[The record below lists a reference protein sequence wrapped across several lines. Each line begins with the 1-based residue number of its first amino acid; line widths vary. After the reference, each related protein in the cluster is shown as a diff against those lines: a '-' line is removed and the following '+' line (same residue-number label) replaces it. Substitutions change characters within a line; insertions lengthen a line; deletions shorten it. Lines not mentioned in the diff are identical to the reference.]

1 MKNSLLNGDEVH
13 ENGGCDDDDVVLGVD
28 GGTTS
33 TVCVCMPLLP
43 LISSQNL
50 PNPLPILARAV
61 AGSSNHNSVGES
73 ASKDTLEKVM
83 SEALSKS
90 GSNWSAVRAVCLGVS
105 GVNHPTDQDRI
116 IHWLRDIFPSH
127 VKLYVHNDAL
137 AALASGTMGKLH
149 GCVLIAGTGSISYG
163 FSKDGREARAAGA
176 GPVLGDWGRLH
187 SRKSSCIHSFS
198 CLSIPL
204 VAWDKVCLLFECGDL
219 GIQRV
224 GLFNKALL
232 GKWLRRFEGSRSW
245 NLLFRHGP
253 QDWEAATVYSFF
265 EFIYSS
271 MPRGEGDDQLL
282 WRFTTSG
289 VFDVHSFYKLLF
301 GPHTDAIP
309 WECIWC
315 TKMPKR
321 VSIFLW
327 IAAND
332 GILTIDNLVKRVG
345 SAEVSQLF
353 FLYLEKLVWKASF
366 NHLAYGL
373 DMFNVV
379 SLAGIGYGIA
389 AQALTAVVRAHDGRG
404 PQTALTDCILKAL
417 SLSSPD
423 ELIGWTYADPSW
435 ARIAALVPDVVSCAE
450 SGDQIAHKIL
460 ADAVQEL
467 ALSVK
472 AVVQRLSL
480 CGADGNGSFP
490 VVMVGGVLEAN
501 KSWDIGKEVIN
512 CIQRH
517 YPGAYPVRPEVE
529 PAVGAA
535 LLAWNFLM
543 KESERHHN
551 S

>member
-176 GPVLGDWGRLH
+176 GPVLGDWG
-187 SRKSSCIHSFS
+187 S
-198 CLSIPL
+198 
-204 VAWDKVCLLFECGDL
+204 
-219 GIQRV
+219 
-224 GLFNKALL
+224 
-232 GKWLRRFEGSRSW
+232 
-245 NLLFRHGP
+245 
-253 QDWEAATVYSFF
+253 
-265 EFIYSS
+265 
-271 MPRGEGDDQLL
+271 
-282 WRFTTSG
+282 
-289 VFDVHSFYKLLF
+289 
-301 GPHTDAIP
+301 
-309 WECIWC
+309 
-315 TKMPKR
+315 
-321 VSIFLW
+321 
-327 IAAND
+327 
-332 GILTIDNLVKRVG
+332 
-345 SAEVSQLF
+345 
-353 FLYLEKLVWKASF
+353 
-366 NHLAYGL
+366 
-373 DMFNVV
+373 
-379 SLAGIGYGIA
+379 GYGIA